1 MITIMITTTGTDT
14 RTETHAGADL
24 RAFETGGRW
33 PESAEASSPN
43 GDDRDPRSRSSSRS
57 AADRLSLRRTPA
69 VPKNASPRPMH
80 SAALDRHR
88 TLSLPARAA
97 RALGARSC
105 AAAVL
110 SVALVARAAPAQE
123 PAAKAADDP
132 RQERVTSIVRES
144 LARGQAFAKLQ
155 TLCTEYP
162 RRLSGSIDAQNAVQW
177 AKRQMEADGLENVRL
192 EPCKVPVWVRGN
204 VADLAIVEPASLT
217 TTKLTICALGGSVPT
232 SDSAPI
238 QAGVVLVKSFEELAA
253 LGEAARG
260 KIVFFDRPMDPQ
272 ELDTFKAYGGA
283 ANQRSRGAVEAAKA
297 GAVAAIVRSLTLR
310 IDDHPHTGAMR
321 YEDGVPKVPAA
332 AISTAGAERL
342 SALLEKNP
350 GLQLTLKLDCRSL
363 EDADSFNVLAE
374 VRGREKPDE
383 IVLIG
388 GHLDGWDLGQG
399 AHDDGAGV
407 VQVMEALRL
416 VKSLGLRPRRT
427 LRLCL
432 FMNEENG
439 LRGGHAYVAA
449 HKDELQKHVM
459 ALETDRGGFAP
470 QAFGTDANPAAFEML
485 RGYTRFFAGTGGDRL
500 VPGNGGADI
509 GELAKSGVPLME
521 YIPDPSRYFDLHH
534 SSRDVLTEVHPRELE
549 LGAALI
555 AALSW
560 CVADD
565 PSTLPRNVPKADAAA
580 K

>member
-1 MITIMITTTGTDT
+1 MP
-14 RTETHAGADL
+14 H
-24 RAFETGGRW
+24 
-33 PESAEASSPN
+33 
-43 GDDRDPRSRSSSRS
+43 
-57 AADRLSLRRTPA
+57 
-69 VPKNASPRPMH
+69 
-80 SAALDRHR
+80 AALDRRR
-88 TLSLPARAA
+88 TPSMPARSA
-97 RALGARSC
+97 RALGLCAC

-110 SVALVARAAPAQE
+110 SIALAARAAPAQE
-123 PAAKAADDP
+123 PAAKPAVDP
-132 RQERVTSIVRES
+132 RQEHVSSILRES
-144 LARGQAFAKLQ
+144 LVRGQAFAKLQ
-155 TLCTEYP
+155 TLCSEYP
-162 RRLSGSIDAQNAVQW
+162 RRLSGSVDAQNAVQW

-192 EPCKVPVWVRGN
+192 EPCKVPVWVRGDI
-204 VADLAIVEPASLT
+204 ALLAIAEPAALAP
-217 TTKLTICALGGSVPT
+217 TKLSICALGGSVPT
-232 SDSAPI
+232 SDAAPI
-238 QAGVVLVKSFEELAA
+238 EAGVVEVTSFEELTA
-253 LGEAARG
+253 LGDAARG
-260 KIVFFDRPMDPQ
+260 KIVFFDRPMDPA
-272 ELDTFKAYGGA
+272 ELDPFKAYGGA
-283 ANQRSRGAVEAAKA
+283 ANQRSRGAIEAAKA
-297 GAVAAIVRSLTLR
+297 GAVAAIVRSLSLR

-321 YEDGVPKVPAA
+321 YEDGVPKIPAA

-342 SALLEKNP
+342 SALLAKNP
-350 GLQLTLKLDCRSL
+350 GMRLTLKLDCRSL
-363 EDADSFNVLAE
+363 PDADSFNVLAE

-407 VQVMEALRL
+407 AQVMEALRL

-439 LRGGHAYVAA
+439 LRGGHAYLAA

-500 VPGNGGADI
+500 VAGSGGADI
-509 GELAKSGVPLME
+509 GELANSGVPLLE

-555 AALSW
+555 AALAW

-565 PSTLPRNVPKADAAA
+565 ATLLPRNVPKSDAAP